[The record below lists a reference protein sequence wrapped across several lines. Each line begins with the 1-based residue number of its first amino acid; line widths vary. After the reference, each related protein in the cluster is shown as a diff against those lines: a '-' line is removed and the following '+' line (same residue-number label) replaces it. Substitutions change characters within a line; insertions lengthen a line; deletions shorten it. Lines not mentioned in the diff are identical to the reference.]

1 MADEQEIH
9 PLLRSALA
17 AHCVGHSH
25 RTGQNFVVYDLVSEA
40 TPSVRVIGLRNF
52 VAGGFRELPLSRLP
66 TGNVRNAGAL
76 QKMGLP
82 LLVVAESEEAYFAAS
97 HPDWSD
103 DFREVWNDTE
113 THHIWLDEELAS
125 GEVRFNA
132 TGALLEVG
140 TAILDAPVVSFR
152 NATLPAKVT
161 VRRSGP
167 RGTAD
172 LRLSLRTTENG
183 SPVEGWFQIPEHG
196 TYIDDLVL
204 EVDAV
209 CRWDR
214 ADSLVAKAAD
224 NALYRIS
231 SPDALRPSTLQ
242 RLGLVFDRTALDGQ
256 AWLDG
261 LRFAQGDFAA
271 AGGAASGGFFDTA
284 QPAAAADTA
293 ASVINFN
300 EGLRRAMQAGVT
312 ELASNGVVSRF
323 SIATVVDQATHGL
336 ASPPSFTMPDRLVFT
351 LKDADGKAA
360 SAWLATQTY
369 SPGLDVW
376 DPVEVALEEVLEA
389 SQPSEA
395 IVIVT
400 ASPPNPPPDVHD
412 PFAEYF
418 AKTLTSGRDGDSISL
433 RILLEMAAEK
443 GIPVACIWLT
453 HTDAPVPNAPELQGP
468 FQRFHH
474 MQQEIQ
480 DTYRKYPSLLNFD
493 SSASDADG
501 LKQALLS
508 TVQLLAERVS
518 ARFWVVP

>member
-17 AHCVGHSH
+17 AHCVRHSH

-52 VAGGFRELPLSRLP
+52 VAGGFRELPLSKLAS
-66 TGNVRNAGAL
+66 GNVRNASAL

-82 LLVVAESEEAYFAAS
+82 LLVVAESEDAYFKAS

-103 DFREVWNDTE
+103 DFREVWKDTE

-125 GEVRFNA
+125 GEVRFNP

-140 TAILDAPVVSFR
+140 SAILDAPVVSFK
-152 NATLPAKVT
+152 NATLPATVT
-161 VRRSGP
+161 VRRSGAP
-167 RGTAD
+167 DSAE
-172 LRLSLRTTENG
+172 LRLSLRASESS
-183 SPVEGWFQIPEHG
+183 SPLEGWFQLPDNG
-196 TYIDDLVL
+196 SYLDNLVL

-214 ADSLVAKAAD
+214 PDSLVAKAAD

-231 SPDALRPSTLQ
+231 SPDALRPATLQ
-242 RLGLVFDRTALDGQ
+242 RIGIVFDRTALDGQ

-271 AGGAASGGFFDTA
+271 AGGAAGGGFFDTA

-293 ASVINFN
+293 TSVINFN
-300 EGLRRAMQAGVT
+300 EGLRRAMQAAVD
-312 ELASNGVVSRF
+312 ELAAKGVVNRF
-323 SIATVVDQATHGL
+323 SIATVVDQPTQGL
-336 ASPPSFTMPDRLVFT
+336 ASPPSFTMPDRHVFD
-351 LKDADGKAA
+351 LKEADGRSS

-376 DPVEVALEEVLEA
+376 DPVEVALEEVLYA
-389 SQPSEA
+389 SPHPDA
-395 IVIVT
+395 IVVVT
-400 ASPPNPPPDVHD
+400 ASPPNPPPDLRD
-412 PFAEYF
+412 PFAQYF
-418 AKTLTSGRDGDSISL
+418 AKTFTSGRDGSPPSL
-433 RILLEMAAEK
+433 RILLEAAAEK

-453 HTDAPVPNAPELQGP
+453 HMDAPVPLPPDLQGP
-468 FQRFHH
+468 FQRFLA
-474 MQQEIQ
+474 MQQEIRE
-480 DTYRKYPSLLNFD
+480 TYRKYPYLLNFD

-501 LKQALLS
+501 VKQALLR
-508 TVQLLAERVS
+508 TVQLLAARVS
-518 ARFWVVP
+518 ARFWVVQ

>member
-1 MADEQEIH
+1 
-9 PLLRSALA
+9 
-17 AHCVGHSH
+17 
-25 RTGQNFVVYDLVSEA
+25 
-40 TPSVRVIGLRNF
+40 
-52 VAGGFRELPLSRLP
+52 
-66 TGNVRNAGAL
+66 
-76 QKMGLP
+76 
-82 LLVVAESEEAYFAAS
+82 
-97 HPDWSD
+97 
-103 DFREVWNDTE
+103 
-113 THHIWLDEELAS
+113 
-125 GEVRFNA
+125 
-132 TGALLEVG
+132 
-140 TAILDAPVVSFR
+140 
-152 NATLPAKVT
+152 
-161 VRRSGP
+161 
-167 RGTAD
+167 
-172 LRLSLRTTENG
+172 
-183 SPVEGWFQIPEHG
+183 
-196 TYIDDLVL
+196 
-204 EVDAV
+204 
-209 CRWDR
+209 
-214 ADSLVAKAAD
+214 
-224 NALYRIS
+224 
-231 SPDALRPSTLQ
+231 
-242 RLGLVFDRTALDGQ
+242 
-256 AWLDG
+256 
-261 LRFAQGDFAA
+261 
-271 AGGAASGGFFDTA
+271 
-284 QPAAAADTA
+284 
-293 ASVINFN
+293 
-300 EGLRRAMQAGVT
+300 MQAGVT

-400 ASPPNPPPDVHD
+400 ASPPNPPPDFHD

-518 ARFWVVP
+518 ARFWVAP